1 MVINLLF
8 SWKKKRMPDVCI
20 QTKNKKYTGVQC
32 PLWFSWILYSI
43 QNIDFRVPLH
53 HIVHC
58 GQVEMLSE
66 VSILGFYRRESEGHW
81 DVLMGHCSH
90 KTAGVIQGRVM
101 VCTERDNNGSACSIK
116 HIPSIDPSLV
126 NVIPPL
132 CVYLG
137 LVGCRYFTATPRR
150 LSLVHLMLL
159 HIYLSLSKLTVPQA
173 LCRL

>member
-1 MVINLLF
+1 
-8 SWKKKRMPDVCI
+8 
-20 QTKNKKYTGVQC
+20 
-32 PLWFSWILYSI
+32 
-43 QNIDFRVPLH
+43 
-53 HIVHC
+53 
-58 GQVEMLSE
+58 
-66 VSILGFYRRESEGHW
+66 
-81 DVLMGHCSH
+81 MGHCSH

-101 VCTERDNNGSACSIK
+101 VCTARDNNGSACSIK

-126 NVIPPL
+126 SVIPPL